1 MNCSARPILQYIFI
15 MEILGYAAALLIG
28 LSLGLIGAGGAI
40 LTVPVLVY
48 LFHVTPLMA
57 TSYSLVIV
65 GMVSF
70 LGFIGYL
77 SAKEVAV
84 KSGLLFGLSSVVTV
98 FFIRHFVIPRIPAII
113 LSRGSITI
121 TFSNVTMLLF
131 GLVMILAA
139 VAMISKN
146 NKRLQSE
153 APDTRPALLLLYGV
167 FVGLITA
174 LLGAGGGFLLIPALV
189 IFARLP
195 MKTAVGTSL
204 MIITLNSIFGVLA
217 DIGRVKLEMGLLI
230 PIAMLA
236 IAGLG
241 MGLYLSRRI
250 NSSCL
255 KTAFGWFV
263 LLMGIYVLITELI
276 N

>member
-1 MNCSARPILQYIFI
+1 
-15 MEILGYAAALLIG
+15 MELLGYAASLLIG
-28 LSLGLIGAGGAI
+28 LSLGLIGGGGAI

-65 GMVSF
+65 GVVSL

-77 SAKEVAV
+77 RGKEVAV
-84 KSGLLFGLSSVVTV
+84 KSGLLFGVSSVVTV
-98 FFIRHFVIPRIPAII
+98 FLIRHFVMPQIPAII
-113 LSRGSITI
+113 FSGGGFTL
-121 TFSNVTMLLF
+121 TFDTATMLLF
-131 GLVMILAA
+131 GLVMILVAI
-139 VAMISKN
+139 AMISQKSG
-146 NKRLQSE
+146 RGQHE
-153 APDTRPALLLLYGV
+153 ASNTRPALLLLYGV

-204 MIITLNSIFGVLA
+204 MIITLNSLFGVLA
-217 DIGRVKLEMGLLI
+217 DIGHVQLEMGVLI
-230 PIAMLA
+230 PVATLA

-241 MGLYLSRRI
+241 LGLYLSRRI
-250 NSSCL
+250 NSSYL
-255 KTAFGWFV
+255 KKAFGWFV